1 MLFSD
6 VCGTS
11 TERDN
16 KMSLNA
22 FERINHTNEIKL
34 GGKKV
39 SYLGPFQISGNEQHT
54 SK

>member
-34 GGKKV
+34 GGKKGK
-39 SYLGPFQISGNEQHT
+39 LSGTLSNIW
-54 SK
+54 K